1 MKPSPK
7 LIIFGNPL
15 LDITV
20 QIKDDEL
27 LKKYH
32 LEVDGQKEV
41 PLEELG
47 KLIGDAKARY
57 GDRKRKKKKC
67 WINFPFF
74 IDSTNSRARIV
85 HETIKRHST
94 RAEH

>member
-1 MKPSPK
+1 MKPCPK

-27 LKKYH
+27 LKKYQ

-47 KLIGDAKARY
+47 NLIGDAKARY
-57 GDRKRKKKKC
+57 ETEE
-67 WINFPFF
+67 
-74 IDSTNSRARIV
+74 STQNKS
-85 HETIKRHST
+85 
-94 RAEH
+94 